1 MKRKA
6 CILALSIV
14 LSIAFSGC
22 TSPFQKNK
30 VEEAKKEEYIP
41 VEVEDVSLGE
51 IYDEISISG
60 RFFSEKDSIVLPQI
74 PGEIKSI
81 EVKPGDKVKSGDLLF
96 VIENEE
102 VDKQVNMAK
111 EALDDLKS
119 KKNEIEK
126 AKSQLPSVNVVDGA
140 NEERTKKMVEIE
152 GKKEELDKLSKEL
165 DGKLSEVE
173 NGYKQ
178 AKDTLEKLKVRATT
192 DGVVSSVNIKEGGFA
207 TNSEL
212 AMMISDFDNMY
223 VEINVVD
230 KLLNKIK
237 KDDEVFVDIPSL
249 DKKNVVGKIE
259 YMALS
264 PNVKTGLYPIKI
276 TVDTKD
282 LNIPIG
288 ALGKVTIKADKR
300 EDVVTIPNDAVLDID
315 DESVV
320 YIVKNGKAKKVK
332 VVKGLDGGD
341 NVEIKSG
348 LKGGEKL
355 IVKGQY
361 YVSDGTTVKV
371 VRGEGK

>member
-1 MKRKA
+1 M
-6 CILALSIV
+6 
-14 LSIAFSGC
+14 
-22 TSPFQKNK
+22 
-30 VEEAKKEEYIP
+30 
-41 VEVEDVSLGE
+41 
-51 IYDEISISG
+51 
-60 RFFSEKDSIVLPQI
+60 
-74 PGEIKSI
+74 
-81 EVKPGDKVKSGDLLF
+81 KSGDLLF

>member
-1 MKRKA
+1 MKKKA

-22 TSPFQKNK
+22 TSLFQKNK